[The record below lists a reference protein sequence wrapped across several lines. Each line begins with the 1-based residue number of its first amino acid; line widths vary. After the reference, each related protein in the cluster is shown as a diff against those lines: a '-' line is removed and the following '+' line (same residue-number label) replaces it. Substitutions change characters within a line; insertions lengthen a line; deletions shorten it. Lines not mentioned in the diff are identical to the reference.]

1 MPQKFRIATS
11 QEIRRRTKRPQ
22 PKERERRFEIEKK
35 IVFYSQIQIFC
46 NK

>member
-22 PKERERRFEIEKK
+22 PKERERRFEIEKNR
-35 IVFYSQIQIFC
+35 ILFTNFDLFQ
-46 NK
+46 